1 MGKNMENVKISVVM
15 PIYNTEKYLEDTL
28 DSILN
33 QTMIDDIEVLMID
46 DGSCDNSRYIVEK
59 YALDYDN
66 FFSFHNKNMGQG
78 QERNFGIKQARGE
91 YIHFMDSDDY
101 IVPTFYEELY
111 NFAIKEDYDFAM
123 CSMSRFTKNS
133 NWPSILYDS
142 VFEDINKEILSTN
155 IFKNNSLVY
164 DTCSV
169 NKIIKKSFLEDNHIY
184 FPEEKIF
191 YEDLLF
197 SIKLHSNAN
206 TIGIFDK
213 DLYLWRFRKE
223 LTSVTQQRQ
232 NIENFKDRI
241 VILDSIEKY
250 LKENNINKEIIEAS
264 HLKWLNHDLF
274 LYIKEINNYS
284 TENQKNLINGINKI
298 LNYIPKDTLDK
309 LNSDKKILYKLIE
322 DNDIDSLSICFKE
335 EKDLIS
341 NPKIINIL
349 DKKYQ
354 ELADF
359 KKDSINEKPIARYVD
374 IKMENKELEKAL
386 ISTDENKPQL
396 ETKTRK
402 DQNPDLKNP
411 EERDIEKNNDL
422 NIYIETYVP
431 YDSNKEKSKI
441 EFNLIESV
449 STSQFLKVE
458 SIESSIGDIS
468 PAYKYEVEGNNDN
481 LYKFTIPYE
490 VIKTLNG
497 RYNILVKYENE
508 GIEKT
513 CLLTTNQ
520 PKKYFTTE
528 DVEIFSRFGLYRIFN
543 LDINPRQNST
553 IKIKQIDL
561 RTKDERNLFQEYD
574 KEFNIKLES
583 NEKIDSLI
591 LEHLVTFKKI
601 DYKTKLLSSSENNN
615 IFEINVPFE
624 DILEFAIRKWELK
637 TKNNMRIQIEE
648 TYKYKDDKIKINIKN
663 QENRLFILVEY
674 YNKLQEI
681 EKLENTIK
689 KLREK
694 NKKITNKN
702 KILADKNQKLK
713 EKNKDLKN
721 TINEFKSRK
730 VIRLIDKFKF

>member
-164 DTCSV
+164 DTCTV

-264 HLKWLNHDLF
+264 HLKWLNHGLF

-402 DQNPDLKNP
+402 NQNPDLKNP